1 MATDARIIQSP
12 LRVLLV
18 LAMAAAI
25 AWRASSANRA
35 KAARPS
41 SPPRVPA
48 AARADAVR
56 AVEHSRATALSRIRS
71 LRKAADAGAAV
82 DAVFGGAKQPVTD
95 GGPEMDDYC
104 PAAPHAH
111 RWWARA
117 RRRALGED
125 GGGGAAEGPLN
136 VLFVM
141 ADDLRPELGVYGAAT
156 RTPRLDALARS
167 PGAVLFERAYAQV
180 TTCNPSRNSL
190 MSGRRPDDPA
200 VATWAFENT
209 HSEALVSMPQHF
221 HRAGFDTASFGK
233 VYHWQASARATHTRP
248 PARDTRSPALALRPP
263 RHALLCLSL

>member
-111 RWWARA
+111 RS
-117 RRRALGED
+117 
-125 GGGGAAEGPLN
+125 
-136 VLFVM
+136 VS
-141 ADDLRPELGVYGAAT
+141 Y
-156 RTPRLDALARS
+156 
-167 PGAVLFERAYAQV
+167 
-180 TTCNPSRNSL
+180 
-190 MSGRRPDDPA
+190 
-200 VATWAFENT
+200 T
-209 HSEALVSMPQHF
+209 HLTLPTILLV
-221 HRAGFDTASFGK
+221 
-233 VYHWQASARATHTRP
+233 
-248 PARDTRSPALALRPP
+248 
-263 RHALLCLSL
+263 